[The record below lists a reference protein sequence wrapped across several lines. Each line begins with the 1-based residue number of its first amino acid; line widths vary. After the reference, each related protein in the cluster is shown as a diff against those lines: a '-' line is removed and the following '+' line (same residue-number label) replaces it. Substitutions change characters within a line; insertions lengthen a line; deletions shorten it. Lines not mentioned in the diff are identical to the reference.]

1 MGDIFF
7 LFRANVGLE
16 KYDEDEIGRE
26 GDKGDDDS
34 FDLLLL
40 YFDKF
45 GLGDFSNGRNFRV
58 SSIML
63 LLGLVVVDVILL
75 LTFFLLRFFLSNRFC
90 LITTR
95 VRK

>member
-7 LFRANVGLE
+7 LFRANIGLE
-16 KYDEDEIGRE
+16 RYDEDEIE
-26 GDKGDDDS
+26 GDKSDDDS

-45 GLGDFSNGRNFRV
+45 GLGDFSNSRNFRV
-58 SSIML
+58 SSTML

-75 LTFFLLRFFLSNRFC
+75 LTFFLLRFFLSNLFC